1 MLRKKRKKYFSP
13 AVLFAVAVVVVLICF
28 FFHRNGFALTFVREG
43 FWNWQWPVFISR
55 IDLKKNYKVK
65 KAVIRITQIVWPNCD
80 DDMHQFVVLVL
91 I

>member
-1 MLRKKRKKYFSP
+1 M
-13 AVLFAVAVVVVLICF
+13 
-28 FFHRNGFALTFVREG
+28 LTFVREG

-65 KAVIRITQIVWPNCD
+65 KAVIRITQIFWPNCD
-80 DDMHQFVVLVL
+80 DDMHQFMVLVF